1 MTIRTLI
8 RTQSIVTF
16 AGGFIYPY
24 YLLFLKN
31 LGNSYAKYGLAFAVF
46 TISSAAVSQLLSR
59 YVDRHAMRL
68 IMGSSLGLMA
78 SMLCFP
84 WVSSYSYVIV
94 LQLVMGMCNA
104 MQRMSEKALLAD
116 ETVAGQ
122 RGKPI
127 GDYHFWTT
135 AASGGA
141 ILAAGYVIDYLTI
154 NVLFY
159 ISALLYGISALMIWL
174 RRASGTSFRRDER
187 DEAQVKSG
195 RIE

>member
-1 MTIRTLI
+1 MI
-8 RTQSIVTF
+8 RTQSIITF

-31 LGNSYAKYGLAFAVF
+31 LGNSYTKYGLAFAVF
-46 TISSAAVSQLLSR
+46 TISSAVASQLLSR
-59 YVDRHAMRL
+59 YVDRHARGL
-68 IMGSSLGLMA
+68 LLGSSLGLMA
-78 SMLCFP
+78 AMLCFP
-84 WVSSYSYVIV
+84 WVMSYSVVIA
-94 LQLVMGMCNA
+94 LQIVMGVCNA
-104 MQRMSEKALLAD
+104 MQRMGEKVLLAD
-116 ETVAGQ
+116 KTEAGQ

-159 ISALLYGISALMIWL
+159 VSALLYGISAVLIW
-174 RRASGTSFRRDER
+174 RRR
-187 DEAQVKSG
+187 VSG
-195 RIE
+195 RRGEYGIYL

>member
-1 MTIRTLI
+1 MNIRTLI

-31 LGNSYAKYGLAFAVF
+31 LGNSYSKYGLAFAVF

-59 YVDRHAMRL
+59 YVDRYASKLML
-68 IMGSSLGLMA
+68 GSSLGLMA
-78 SMLCFP
+78 TMLCFP
-84 WVSSYSYVIV
+84 WVMTYSLVIA
-94 LQLVMGMCNA
+94 LQLVMGVCSA

-116 ETVAGQ
+116 ETEAGR
-122 RGKPI
+122 RGGPI

-135 AASGGA
+135 AASACA
-141 ILAAGYVIDYLTI
+141 ILAAGYVIDFLTI

-159 ISALLYGISALMIWL
+159 VSALLYGLSALLIW
-174 RRASGTSFRRDER
+174 RSRS
-187 DEAQVKSG
+187 
-195 RIE
+195 

>member
-1 MTIRTLI
+1 MNIRILI
-8 RTQSIVTF
+8 GTQSIVTF

-46 TISSAAVSQLLSR
+46 TISSAAASQLLLR
-59 YVDRHAMRL
+59 YVDRHARRL
-68 IMGSSLGLMA
+68 MMVSSLGLMA
-78 SMLCFP
+78 AMLCFP
-84 WVSSYSYVIV
+84 WVMSYTIVIA
-94 LQLVMGMCNA
+94 LQLVMGACNA
-104 MQRMSEKALLAD
+104 MQRMGEKALLAD
-116 ETVAGQ
+116 ETEAGH

-159 ISALLYGISALMIWL
+159 VSALLYGISALL
-174 RRASGTSFRRDER
+174 TGRRLARNI
-187 DEAQVKSG
+187 K
-195 RIE
+195 